1 LNAKL
6 SSYLRL
12 KLIFTIIL
20 SMILSVGI
28 VVAIVITA
36 AFLRN
41 GFVRSLYDLI
51 NSTVGMTVA
60 VSGTAL
66 ILFLLLVLILTNNQ
80 IRYFNE
86 MSRVVQGIAN
96 DQMGRRVPVRYD
108 NELGTLATNINQVID
123 KLQTAIKEE
132 RLSEQSKN
140 ELVTNVSHDL
150 RTPLTSIIGY
160 LGLIEQDLYRDE
172 VELRHYI
179 HIAYEKAGRLRTEI
193 EDLFEYTRERGS
205 GLKLLKTP
213 INIGELLKQLAHQYK
228 LELQQA
234 DMELRLHLNE
244 EKLITSADG
253 NKMVRVFENLITNAM
268 HYGREGKFIDVHVR
282 REASQIVISVVNYG
296 EAIPGIDLPYI
307 FERFYRVE
315 KSRAEHTGGTGL
327 GLAISKSIVER
338 HDGTIAA
345 QSTESYTSFEV
356 RLPIVTS

>member
-1 LNAKL
+1 
-6 SSYLRL
+6 
-12 KLIFTIIL
+12 
-20 SMILSVGI
+20 MILSVGL
-28 VVAIVITA
+28 VFVIIIAA
-36 AFLRN
+36 AFLKN

-60 VSGTAL
+60 VSGTTL
-66 ILFLLLVLILTNNQ
+66 ILFILLVLLLTNKQ

-86 MSRVVQGIAN
+86 MCRAVQGIAN
-96 DQMGRRVPVRYD
+96 DQMVMGRRVPVRYD
-108 NELGTLATNINQVID
+108 NELGTLATNINRVID

-179 HIAYEKAGRLRTEI
+179 NIAYEKAGRLRTEI

-205 GLKLLKTP
+205 GLKLQKTP
-213 INIGELLKQLAHQYK
+213 INIGELLKQLAQQYK
-228 LELQQA
+228 MELQQA
-234 DMELRLHLNE
+234 DMELRLYLNE

-282 REASQIVISVVNYG
+282 REGSQIVIGVVNYG

-315 KSRAEHTGGTGL
+315 KSRSEHTGGTGL

-338 HDGTIAA
+338 HDGTIEA

-356 RLPIVTS
+356 RLPIII